1 MKKILSLLSTL
12 LVMSNFLFAQNP
24 SKVTIKGLTQDTA
37 GIEQPFATVMLLN
50 PKDSALLNFTRGDD
64 KGAFEF
70 KNVKNTEYLLK
81 ISFVGFIP
89 FQQNIPP
96 SATPV
101 NDLGGLKMKA
111 ITKELMEV
119 VIRTAKPPSV

>member
-12 LVMSNFLFAQNP
+12 LVMSNLLFAQNP

-64 KGAFEF
+64 SD
-70 KNVKNTEYLLK
+70 LSK
-81 ISFVGFIP
+81 I
-89 FQQNIPP
+89 N
-96 SATPV
+96 
-101 NDLGGLKMKA
+101 M
-111 ITKELMEV
+111 
-119 VIRTAKPPSV
+119 